1 MKNTAL
7 IFLFLLSLSYNS
19 LFAQKQPKII
29 VGIVVDQMCYDYLY
43 RFQHHFCPGG
53 FNRFLNKGLNC
64 RNTLYNYVPTYTGP
78 GHASIYT
85 GTTPSNHGIVG
96 NEWYQSQTK
105 TTVNCVSDSTVQT
118 VGSASLEGQS
128 SPRNLRTYTITDQLK
143 MSSPESKVISI
154 SIKDRSAILPGGHL
168 SDGSYWYDYS
178 SGKFITSTY
187 FKTELPKWLQSFN
200 ESKNASK
207 YLAKWDLLYPKT
219 NYTSADVSP
228 YEVILGGKTS
238 ATFPYDFKEMSKIAN
253 NGNQLFTISPFANE
267 LLTDLAMEAMSRE
280 QLGLDTKTDMLCIS
294 YSTPDIAGHAFGPYS
309 LEMEDMYAR
318 LDRQIE
324 KLLSHLDSRYGKD
337 GYVVFLTADHA
348 VVPVPQMLVDRKM
361 PGGYLFLNERMTNLR
376 SELMKK
382 FGTDLIEAEENQNIY
397 LNQYRMDSLQLN
409 KQVICNFIAD
419 QVRKWPEVKLA
430 ITQTSLIS
438 GMENLDEWG
447 QMIQKGFDIERSGD
461 VIFMLQPGY
470 LTKSIDEPKA
480 HTGTSHGSAFNYDTH
495 VPLLWY
501 GVNIPVGNSYR
512 PIQIIDI
519 APTLIHLLN
528 LQRTGAMT
536 GVPIME
542 IFEK

>member
-105 TTVNCVSDSTVQT
+105 TTVNCVSDKTVQT
-118 VGSASLEGQS
+118 IGSTSSEGQA

-178 SGKFITSTY
+178 SGKFITSSY

-309 LEMEDMYAR
+309 LELEDMYAR

-382 FGTDLIEAEENQNIY
+382 FGADLIEAEENQNIY
-397 LNQYRMDSLQLN
+397 LNQHRMDSLQLN

-542 IFEK
+542 IFSK

>member
-1 MKNTAL
+1 VA
-7 IFLFLLSLSYNS
+7 
-19 LFAQKQPKII
+19 
-29 VGIVVDQMCYDYLY
+29 
-43 RFQHHFCPGG
+43 
-53 FNRFLNKGLNC
+53 
-64 RNTLYNYVPTYTGP
+64 
-78 GHASIYT
+78 
-85 GTTPSNHGIVG
+85 
-96 NEWYQSQTK
+96 NEWYQRQTK
-105 TTVNCVSDSTVQT
+105 SFVNCVSDNTIQT
-118 VGSASLEGQS
+118 VGSTSLEGQA

-143 MSSPESKVISI
+143 MSSPESKIISI

-187 FKTELPKWLQSFN
+187 FKSELPKWLQNFN

-207 YLAKWDLLYPKT
+207 YLAKWDLMYPKS
-219 NYTSADVSP
+219 NYRSADESP
-228 YEVILGGKTS
+228 YEVILTGKTS
-238 ATFPYDFKEMSKIAN
+238 ATFPYDFKEMSKQTN

-267 LLTDLAMEAMSRE
+267 LLTDLALEALSRE

-324 KLLSHLDSRYGKD
+324 KILSYLDSKYGKE

-361 PGGYLFLNERMTNLR
+361 PGGYLFLNERMASLR

-382 FGTDLIEAEENQNIY
+382 FSADLVEAEENQNIY
-397 LNQYRMDSLQLN
+397 LNQHRMDSLQLN
-409 KQVICNFIAD
+409 KQVICDFIAD

-430 ITQTSLIS
+430 ITQSSLLS
-438 GMENLDEWG
+438 GNENLDEWG
-447 QMIQKGFDIERSGD
+447 QMIQKGFDMERSGD

-470 LTKSIDEPKA
+470 LAKSIDEPKA

-501 GVNIPVGNSYR
+501 GANIPAENSYR

-536 GVPIME
+536 GVPILE
-542 IFEK
+542 ILEK

>member
-105 TTVNCVSDSTVQT
+105 TTVNCVSDKTVQT
-118 VGSASLEGQS
+118 VGGASLEGQA

-200 ESKNASK
+200 EAKNASK
-207 YLAKWDLLYPKT
+207 YLARWDLLYPKT

-382 FGTDLIEAEENQNIY
+382 FGADLIEAEENQNIY
-397 LNQYRMDSLQLN
+397 LNQQLMDSLQLN
-409 KQVICNFIAD
+409 KQVICDIIAD
-419 QVRKWPEVKLA
+419 QLRKWPEVKLA

-501 GVNIPVGNSYR
+501 GVNIPAGNSYR

>member
-1 MKNTAL
+1 
-7 IFLFLLSLSYNS
+7 
-19 LFAQKQPKII
+19 
-29 VGIVVDQMCYDYLY
+29 
-43 RFQHHFCPGG
+43 
-53 FNRFLNKGLNC
+53 
-64 RNTLYNYVPTYTGP
+64 
-78 GHASIYT
+78 
-85 GTTPSNHGIVG
+85 
-96 NEWYQSQTK
+96 
-105 TTVNCVSDSTVQT
+105 
-118 VGSASLEGQS
+118 
-128 SPRNLRTYTITDQLK
+128 
-143 MSSPESKVISI
+143 
-154 SIKDRSAILPGGHL
+154 
-168 SDGSYWYDYS
+168 
-178 SGKFITSTY
+178 
-187 FKTELPKWLQSFN
+187 
-200 ESKNASK
+200 
-207 YLAKWDLLYPKT
+207 
-219 NYTSADVSP
+219 
-228 YEVILGGKTS
+228 
-238 ATFPYDFKEMSKIAN
+238 
-253 NGNQLFTISPFANE
+253 
-267 LLTDLAMEAMSRE
+267 MEAMSRE

-309 LEMEDMYAR
+309 LELEDMYAR

-382 FGTDLIEAEENQNIY
+382 FGADLIEAEENQNIY
-397 LNQYRMDSLQLN
+397 LNQHRMDSLQLN

-542 IFEK
+542 IFSK

>member
-105 TTVNCVSDSTVQT
+105 TTVNCVSDKTVQT
-118 VGSASLEGQS
+118 IGSTSSEGQA

-382 FGTDLIEAEENQNIY
+382 FGADLIEAEENQNIY

-501 GVNIPVGNSYR
+501 GVNIPAGNSYR

>member
-105 TTVNCVSDSTVQT
+105 TTVNCVSDKTVQT
-118 VGSASLEGQS
+118 IGSTSSEGQA

-309 LEMEDMYAR
+309 LELEDMYAR

-382 FGTDLIEAEENQNIY
+382 FGADLIEAEENQNIY
-397 LNQYRMDSLQLN
+397 LNQHRMDSLQLN

-430 ITQTSLIS
+430 ITQTSSIS

-501 GVNIPVGNSYR
+501 GVNIPAGNSYR

>member
-1 MKNTAL
+1 MKNLGLSIILFYGL
-7 IFLFLLSLSYNS
+7 IGHQLN
-19 LFAQKQPKII
+19 AQKQPKII

-43 RFQHHFCPGG
+43 RFQHHFCAGG

-85 GTTPSNHGIVG
+85 GTTPSNHGIVA
-96 NEWYQSQTK
+96 NEWYQHQTK
-105 TTVNCVSDSTVQT
+105 SFVNCVSDKTVQT
-118 VGSASLEGQS
+118 VGSASLEGQC

-187 FKTELPKWLQSFN
+187 FKSELPKWLQSFN

-207 YLAKWDLLYPKT
+207 YLAKWDLLYPKS
-219 NYTSADVSP
+219 NYRSADESP
-228 YEVILGGKTS
+228 YEVILTGKTS
-238 ATFPYDFKEMSKIAN
+238 ATFPYDFKEMSKAAN

-267 LLTDLAMEAMSRE
+267 LLTDLAMEALSRE

-324 KLLSHLDSRYGKD
+324 KLLSHLDARYGKD

-361 PGGYLFLNERMTNLR
+361 PGGYLFLNQRMESLR

-382 FGTDLIEAEENQNIY
+382 FGADLVEAEENQNIY
-397 LNQYRMDSLQLN
+397 LNQFRMDSLQLN
-409 KQVICNFIAD
+409 KQVICDFIAD

-430 ITQTSLIS
+430 ITQSSLLS
-438 GMENLDEWG
+438 GNENLDEWG
-447 QMIQKGFDIERSGD
+447 QMIQKGFDMERSGD

-470 LTKSIDEPKA
+470 LAKSIDEPKA

-501 GVNIPVGNSYR
+501 GANIPAENSYR

-542 IFEK
+542 ILEK